1 MHQSSRRR
9 IGARRRSARIA
20 VIAVV
25 FGAMIS
31 STLVASADE
40 TTLRSEK
47 VAAVSDLVA
56 LTGFDSHDQKKHD
69 QKKHDQKNT
78 GFDSHDQKKL
88 DRALRNLDKG
98 LADKFWSTDGDAL
111 IGKGEHVF
119 RYDAKAIRE
128 LQKVDDPA
136 VDLIVD
142 RIVAIDF
149 DMARVAV
156 DSAAAAG
163 ADTTKVER
171 TMAKAAEAIAK
182 SDLSKAVDLY
192 GTAWRNA
199 ARAKPAKPSK
209 AGPSSGARFST
220 YEVVLVR
227 TDTVSTGTPEFLW
240 VSGSNESGD
249 TGRSTEGYLFSSEFG
264 PDDTSLDPFLWPSLD
279 GGIMQLH
286 VSCSDVFA
294 GGFGS
299 KSDPAATSRWLVN
312 SIHIV
317 KHRGETTDKECEV
330 IGVGLDEDD
339 EFPPKEM

>member
-9 IGARRRSARIA
+9 IGARRRSARIT

-47 VAAVSDLVA
+47 VAAVSDLAA
-56 LTGFDSHDQKKHD
+56 LTGFDSHDQKK
-69 QKKHDQKNT
+69 
-78 GFDSHDQKKL
+78 HDQKKL

-128 LQKVDDPA
+128 LQRIDDPA

-142 RIVAIDF
+142 RIVAIDSNI
-149 DMARVAV
+149 ARDAV
-156 DSAAAAG
+156 DAAAAAG

-220 YEVVLVR
+220 YEVVFVR
-227 TDTVSTGTPEFLW
+227 ADTVGAAIPIFLT
-240 VSGSNESGD
+240 VNGSNEPGTEGD

-299 KSDPAATSRWLVN
+299 KSDPAATSRWMVN

-317 KHRGETTDKECEV
+317 KHRGETTEKECEV

>member
-9 IGARRRSARIA
+9 IGARRRSARIT

-47 VAAVSDLVA
+47 VAAVSDLA
-56 LTGFDSHDQKKHD
+56 AITGFDSHDQKK
-69 QKKHDQKNT
+69 
-78 GFDSHDQKKL
+78 HDQKKL

-128 LQKVDDPA
+128 LQRIDDPA

-142 RIVAIDF
+142 RIVAIDSNI
-149 DMARVAV
+149 ARDAV
-156 DSAAAAG
+156 DAAAAAG

-199 ARAKPAKPSK
+199 ARAKPAKPKPSK

-220 YEVVLVR
+220 YEVVFVLA
-227 TDTVSTGTPEFLW
+227 DTVGTATPIFLT
-240 VSGSNESGD
+240 VNGSNEPGTEGD

-264 PDDTSLDPFLWPSLD
+264 PDDTSLDPFLWPSSD

-299 KSDPAATSRWLVN
+299 KSDPAATSRWMVN

-330 IGVGLDEDD
+330 IGVGLDE
-339 EFPPKEM
+339 FPPIEM

>member
-56 LTGFDSHDQKKHD
+56 LTGFDSHD

-149 DMARVAV
+149 NIARVAV
-156 DSAAAAG
+156 DAAAAAG

-220 YEVVLVR
+220 YEVVFVLA
-227 TDTVSTGTPEFLW
+227 DTVGTATPILRT
-240 VSGSNESGD
+240 VNGSNEPGTEGD
-249 TGRSTEGYLFSSEFG
+249 TGRSTEGYLFSSELG
-264 PDDTSLDPFLWPSLD
+264 PDDTSLDPSLWPSSV

-299 KSDPAATSRWLVN
+299 KSDPAATSRWMVN

>member
-1 MHQSSRRR
+1 MHQSTPRR

-47 VAAVSDLVA
+47 VAAVSDLAA

-69 QKKHDQKNT
+69 QKK
-78 GFDSHDQKKL
+78 L
-88 DRALRNLDKG
+88 DRALRNLHKG

-119 RYDAKAIRE
+119 RNDAKAIRE
-128 LQKVDDPA
+128 LQKIDDPA

-142 RIVAIDF
+142 RIVAIDS
-149 DMARVAV
+149 DIARDAV
-156 DSAAAAG
+156 DAAAAAG
-163 ADTTKVER
+163 ADTTKMER

-192 GTAWRNA
+192 GRAWRNA
-199 ARAKPAKPSK
+199 ARAKPAKPKPSK
-209 AGPSSGARFST
+209 AGPSSGAKFST
-220 YEVVLVR
+220 YEVVFVLA
-227 TDTVSTGTPEFLW
+227 DTVGNETPDFLT
-240 VSGSNESGD
+240 VNGSNEPGTEGD

-264 PDDTSLDPFLWPSLD
+264 LDDTSLDPSLWPD

-299 KSDPAATSRWLVN
+299 KSDPAATSRWMVN

-317 KHRGETTDKECEV
+317 KHRGDTIDKECEV
-330 IGVGLDEDD
+330 IGVGLPT
-339 EFPPKEM
+339 FPPVEM

>member
-1 MHQSSRRR
+1 MHQSTPRR

-25 FGAMIS
+25 FGAIVS

-40 TTLRSEK
+40 TTLRSERA
-47 VAAVSDLVA
+47 AAVSDLEA
-56 LTGFDSHDQKKHD
+56 LS
-69 QKKHDQKNT
+69 

-98 LADKFWSTDGDAL
+98 LADKFWRADGEAL
-111 IGKGEHVF
+111 VGKGEHVF
-119 RYDAKAIRE
+119 RRDAKAIRE

-136 VDLIVD
+136 VDLIID

-156 DSAAAAG
+156 DAAAAAG
-163 ADTTKVER
+163 ADTTKADR
-171 TMAKAAEAIAK
+171 TMAKAAEAMAD

-192 GTAWRNA
+192 GRAWRHA
-199 ARAKPAKPSK
+199 ARAKPAKPKPSK
-209 AGPSSGARFST
+209 AGPSSGAKFST
-220 YEVVLVR
+220 YEVVFVLA
-227 TDTVSTGTPEFLW
+227 DTVGTGTPDFLT
-240 VSGSNESGD
+240 VSGSNEPGTEGD

-264 PDDTSLDPFLWPSLD
+264 PDDTSLDPSLWPD

-286 VSCSDVFA
+286 VSCSDVFP
-294 GGFGS
+294 GGFGA
-299 KSDPAATSRWLVN
+299 KSDPAATSQWMVN

-317 KHRGETTDKECEV
+317 KYKDGVIEKECEV

-339 EFPPKEM
+339 GFWREM